1 MDVYN
6 TLMTSRS
13 ISRLGI
19 TTLCFIAITLYVA
32 VPMTAFAFVPLSD
45 GTSEASMFQSFYGS
59 DDLGGFVNRLFQA
72 ALSIGAILAVLR
84 LAYAG
89 YVYMTSEAFGHKSH
103 AKEIIGDAILGLLLL
118 LSIWLIL
125 YQINPEILNLN
136 ILTKIQTVTLPK

>member
-1 MDVYN
+1 
-6 TLMTSRS
+6 MTARS
-13 ISRLGI
+13 ALRFSILTACCIVG
-19 TTLCFIAITLYVA
+19 TLCIAFPQYA
-32 VPMTAFAFVPLSD
+32 AAFVPLSD
-45 GTSEASMFQSFYGS
+45 GTSESSMFQTFYGS

-136 ILTKIQTVTLPK
+136 VLTKIQNVTQPK